1 MVRAIQNNP
10 NIIKM
15 KYTYLILLLFLSGC
29 VTNKADWGKYRGT
42 SNTTS
47 VLIDNKVISHEELDK
62 NTKKEAKYVDL
73 PVINYLHQVNT
84 NKIERVTAIDTS
96 SIIPLMIDEKIKV
109 GPFLFQIVGLRRP
122 EFGGDALELTLVP
135 SQFTKENRDDIL
147 HINFFDPTGK
157 RIRTK
162 TKGSVGTKKFEK
174 VIYSLN
180 INPKKI
186 VAEITYLKDKSVKMI
201 HDLLPDP
208 FLIETPAKII
218 PRRTAQDKSFDWQ
231 GGVSD
236 IPNAKYQ
243 VRLQNGDNNE
253 VLYLSPTLEEAQQYV
268 KKYMPFHDDLYVYDI
283 TGHLLYAPI
292 NGLNSTLSKFE

>member
-1 MVRAIQNNP
+1 
-10 NIIKM
+10 M
-15 KYTYLILLLFLSGC
+15 KYTYLILLFFLSGC

-62 NTKKEAKYVDL
+62 NTKQIEKEAKYVDL
-73 PVINYLHQVNT
+73 SVVNYLHQVNT
-84 NKIERVTAIDTS
+84 NKIERVTA
-96 SIIPLMIDEKIKV
+96 
-109 GPFLFQIVGLRRP
+109 
-122 EFGGDALELTLVP
+122 
-135 SQFTKENRDDIL
+135 
-147 HINFFDPTGK
+147 
-157 RIRTK
+157 
-162 TKGSVGTKKFEK
+162 
-174 VIYSLN
+174 
-180 INPKKI
+180 
-186 VAEITYLKDKSVKMI
+186 

-208 FLIETPAKII
+208 FLVATPTKII
-218 PRRTAQDKSFDWQ
+218 PRRTAQNKSFDWQ

-236 IPNAKYQ
+236 VPNAKYE

-283 TGHLLYAPI
+283 TGRLLYAPI